1 VEEQRVNRRVSRG
14 RWRLPVFI
22 TLGAI
27 VAIVVLAIV
36 IDAALYYNKVHAG
49 VSVAGQSLG
58 GLTPE
63 EATADLNAMVDKAQQ
78 SGIVLTNGDKTWTI
92 MPEEVGTEMDV
103 EGAVASAMAVSREG
117 NFFSDL
123 GKRLD
128 LYFNDVDLPLDGSVD
143 SAMLNEAVADV
154 AREIDV
160 APVNAG
166 LEIEGTEIKVIEDQT
181 GTAVDQA
188 TLAQQLT
195 DVLVTLHSTEM
206 AIPTTVVEPAVTAED
221 NAEAQRQ
228 AETMIGAPIVVK
240 DGDQTWSLSPAQI
253 ASYMDF
259 KSEMKNGVS
268 TLVPY
273 LSAEEMNV
281 FFDQI
286 QDKVVKKPANATF
299 KSDGQKAWVVPGIL
313 GQTLNRE
320 KTAETISAAS
330 LETADRTAEVGVD
343 TTEPELTT
351 EEAEARGI
359 TDLLASYTTPP
370 YTGTANRQVNV
381 RITTEYASNV
391 MLAPG
396 EVYNFDKQIGPRTAA
411 RGYKLA
417 PGIVGPGKLEDVY
430 GGGICQVST
439 TLFNAVFFAG
449 LEVVERHNH
458 SIYIDHYPKGRDATV
473 TGGGKNLRFKN
484 DTAHWIWI
492 RGTSDG
498 VTTTFNIYGT
508 DEGRKVTYSVS
519 DWYNVTGRATVTVTN
534 PSLPTGIT
542 NVLTNGQSGKQ
553 LKTIRIV
560 KLPDGTVLHKDTFI
574 STYPSVPRQV
584 EVGTGTTTTTTTVPS
599 STTTT
604 TGPPSSTTTTG
615 PPTTEF

>member
-1 VEEQRVNRRVSRG
+1 MEEQRVNRRVSRG
-14 RWRLPVFI
+14 RWRLPVLI
-22 TLGAI
+22 AVGSI

-49 VSVAGQSLG
+49 VSVSGVSLG
-58 GLTPE
+58 GLTPD
-63 EATADLNAMVDKAQQ
+63 EATAELNTMVDKAQQ
-78 SGIVLTNGDKTWTI
+78 SGIVLTNGDKTWMI
-92 MPEEVGTEMDV
+92 MPTDVGTEMDV
-103 EGAVASAMAVSREG
+103 DGAVTAAMDVSREG
-117 NFFSDL
+117 NFFTDL
-123 GKRLD
+123 GRHLK
-128 LYFNDVDLPLDGSVD
+128 LYFNDVDLPLNGAVD
-143 SAMLNEAVADV
+143 SAMLNEAIADV

-166 LEIEGTEIKVIEDQT
+166 LEIQGTQIKVIEDQT

-188 TLAQQLT
+188 TLAEQLT
-195 DVLVTLHSTEM
+195 AILVTLHSTEM
-206 AIPTTVVEPAVTAED
+206 EIPTTVVEPAVTAED
-221 NAEAQRQ
+221 NAEAQKQ
-228 AETMIGAPIVVK
+228 AETMISAPIVLK
-240 DGDQTWSLSPAQI
+240 DGDQTWSLAPAQI

-259 KSEMKNGVS
+259 KSEMQSGVS

-273 LSAEEMNV
+273 LSAEAMNA

-286 QDKVVKKPANATF
+286 QDKVAKEPVSATF
-299 KSDGQKAWVVPGIL
+299 KSDGAKAWVVPGVL
-313 GQTLNRE
+313 GQALNRE

-330 LETADRTAEVGVD
+330 LQSSGRTAEVGVD

-351 EEAEARGI
+351 EAAEARGI
-359 TDLLASYTTPP
+359 KDLLASYTTPP
-370 YTGTANRQVNV
+370 YSGSGNRQVNV

-417 PGIVGPGKLEDVY
+417 PGIVGPGKLEDVF

-449 LEVVERHNH
+449 LDVVERHNH

-498 VTTTFNIYGT
+498 ITTTFNIYGT
-508 DEGRKVTYSVS
+508 DEGRKVSYTVS
-519 DWYNVTGRATVTVTN
+519 DFYNVTGRSTVTVNN
-534 PSLPTGIT
+534 PALPTGVT
-542 NVLTNGQSGKQ
+542 NVLTGGQSGKQ
-553 LKTIRIV
+553 LTTVRVV
-560 KLPDGTVLHKDTFI
+560 KLPDGTVLHKDKFI
-574 STYPSVPRQV
+574 SYFPMVPRQV
-584 EVGTGTTTTTTTVPS
+584 EVGTGTTTTTTTVPT